1 MLRIVGGRLG
11 GRRIQAPPGRHTR
24 PTADKVREAIFNTL
38 ASLLELDGV
47 RALDLFAGSGALG
60 IEALSRG
67 AAHCTFVESHAR
79 TAAGIR
85 ANLALLALEPAC
97 WQVVTAR
104 AEAWLARPAAGP
116 SAQHLPAGLVLA
128 DPPYAYSGHD
138 ALLAALAASPAV
150 AEGAVIVLESA
161 ERQALAPPPR
171 LEVLRT
177 KGYGDTQVCYL
188 AKTAAAADLASP
200 STAPPPADPPPE
212 EPPP

>member
-11 GRRIQAPPGRHTR
+11 GRRIHAPPGRQTR

-38 ASLLELDGV
+38 ATLLELEGQAV
-47 RALDLFAGSGALG
+47 LDLFAGSGALG

-85 ANLALLALEPAC
+85 ANLALLELPESAAT
-97 WQVVTAR
+97 VVTAR
-104 AEAWLARPAAGP
+104 VEAWLHRARVEGPAT
-116 SAQHLPAGLVLA
+116 LERPAGLVLA
-128 DPPYAYSGHD
+128 DPPYAYADHD
-138 ALLAALAASPAV
+138 ALLATLAGSGLLAPD
-150 AEGAVIVLESA
+150 AVIVLETA
-161 ERQALAPPPR
+161 AGQALAPPPR

-188 AKTAAAADLASP
+188 VP
-200 STAPPPADPPPE
+200 SATDPAP
-212 EPPP
+212 EPVP